1 MPERPSA
8 EADLLFMRRAL
19 RLAALGLYSTTP
31 NPRVGCV
38 LVRGGSVVG
47 EGWHQRAGEPHAEVL
62 ALRAAGGEARGATAY
77 VSLEPC
83 CHTGRTP
90 PCTEALI
97 AAGVVRVVCAVRDP
111 NPRVAGQGMT
121 RLRAAGIEVR
131 EGLLEDEARE
141 LNLGFFSRM
150 QRGRP
155 WLRAKMAASLDGR
168 IAAPDGSSQWITGP
182 EARRDG
188 HHWRAR
194 ACAILTAGGTVRADD
209 PRLNVREVE
218 TARQPLRIVV
228 DAHAQVPVGA
238 KIFEAPGALL
248 VHAGHVPEGLPE
260 TVQTLALPDGRG
272 KVDLGALLAELG
284 RREINELHVEAGA
297 GLTGALID
305 EGLVDEL
312 LLYFAPCLLGD
323 GGRGMFTLPS
333 IKSLADRRALEIR
346 QVEALAADWRVL
358 ARVASAGGN

>member
-1 MPERPSA
+1 
-8 EADLLFMRRAL
+8 MRRAL

-38 LVRGGSVVG
+38 LVREGSIVG

-62 ALRAAGGEARGATAY
+62 ALRAAGAEARGATAY

-83 CHTGRTP
+83 CHTGRTA

-97 AAGVVRVVCAVRDP
+97 TAGVVRVVCAVRDP
-111 NPRVAGQGMT
+111 NPRVAGQGIT
-121 RLRAAGIEVR
+121 RLRVAGVEVI
-131 EGLLEDEARE
+131 EGLREDEARE

-218 TARQPLRIVV
+218 TGRQPLRIVV

-260 TVQTLALPDGRG
+260 TVQTLALPDRRG
-272 KVDLGALLAELG
+272 KVDLGALLTELG

-333 IKSLADRRALEIR
+333 IEGLA
-346 QVEALAADWRVL
+346 
-358 ARVASAGGN
+358 

>member
-1 MPERPSA
+1 MPERSSA
-8 EADLLFMRRAL
+8 EVDLFHMRRAL
-19 RLAALGLYSTTP
+19 ALAAQGLYTTTP

-38 LVRGGSVVG
+38 LVRDGLVVG

-62 ALRAAGGEARGATAY
+62 ALAAAAGAARGATAY

-83 CHTGRTP
+83 CHVGRTP
-90 PCTEALI
+90 PCTEALL
-97 AAGVVRVVCAVRDP
+97 ASGVRRVVCAVADP
-111 NPRVAGQGMT
+111 NPRVAGQGLA
-121 RLRAAGIEVR
+121 RLRAEGVEVFC
-131 EGLLEDEARE
+131 GLLEDEARE
-141 LNLGFFSRM
+141 LNLGFFARM

-168 IAAPDGSSQWITGP
+168 IAAPDGRSQWITGP
-182 EARRDG
+182 LARRDG

-209 PRLNVREVE
+209 PQLNVREVE
-218 TARQPLRIVV
+218 TTRQPLRVIV
-228 DAHAQVPVGA
+228 DAHGQVPAGA
-238 KIFEAPGALL
+238 RILQAPGALL
-248 VHAGHVPEGLPE
+248 VHVGHLPEGLAS
-260 TVQTLALPDGRG
+260 TVETLALPDGRG

-305 EGLVDEL
+305 EGWVDEL

-323 GGRGMFTLPS
+323 QGRGMFTLPS
-333 IKSLADRRALEIR
+333 IRSLADRRELSISK
-346 QVEALAADWRVL
+346 VEALGADWRVL
-358 ARVASAGGN
+358 ARFQTLGPT